1 MKTYSHIYH
10 YAMLVTSRTWEDSTQ
25 QKPNEKLFWIYQN
38 SVELAYRHSMF
49 TRSWK
54 ESFDIYESGLSQL

>member
-1 MKTYSHIYH
+1 MQIYSHIYH
-10 YAMLVTSRTWEDSTQ
+10 YALLVTSKSCEDNTQ

-49 TRSWK
+49 TRNWE
-54 ESFDIYESGLSQL
+54 ESFAIYESRFERI